1 MVNKFTVRYLPLFYQ
16 DFVEILDYI
25 KYSLKNPEAAL
36 KLIADVENAIN
47 ERMQN
52 PESFERFESIR
63 ERMYPYYRLYVKN
76 FTVLYVVIDESDNGE
91 SESSI
96 SEKKVEIRRILYS
109 QRNYDELL

>member
-1 MVNKFTVRYLPLFYQ
+1 MVNKYTVRYLPLFYQ

-36 KLIADVENAIN
+36 KLISNVENAIN

-63 ERMYPYYRLYVKN
+63 ERKHPYYRLYKC
-76 FTVLYVVIDESDNGE
+76 GE
-91 SESSI
+91 NTRDFSHGMNRSSVF
-96 SEKKVEIRRILYS
+96 SLKS
-109 QRNYDELL
+109 

>member
-1 MVNKFTVRYLPLFYQ
+1 MVNKYTVRYLPLFYQ

-36 KLIADVENAIN
+36 KLISNVENAIN

-63 ERMYPYYRLYVKN
+63 ERKYPYYRLYKC
-76 FTVLYVVIDESDNGE
+76 GE
-91 SESSI
+91 NTRDFSHGMNRSSVF
-96 SEKKVEIRRILYS
+96 SLKS
-109 QRNYDELL
+109 